1 MAKEEVNIVKRLL
14 WFELDVPLE
23 GSLSGLGTILC
34 KQCCPLKIGLPNQMM
49 LCHREILQRTIKN
62 FASLRNLLLLAQKLC
77 VVQPHPGHRFHV
89 VQSLL
94 MEVVDYFVEICLLN

>member
-1 MAKEEVNIVKRLL
+1 
-14 WFELDVPLE
+14 
-23 GSLSGLGTILC
+23 
-34 KQCCPLKIGLPNQMM
+34 
-49 LCHREILQRTIKN
+49 
-62 FASLRNLLLLAQKLC
+62 LLAQKLC